1 MPASTRSKRVLL
13 YSHDSFGLGHVSR
26 CRTIANAIVEADQS
40 VSVLI
45 LSGSPVVGSYEFRS
59 GVDFVRIP
67 GVVKIDTGDYDS
79 ANLRIERRA
88 YAGDAHPHHPRH
100 RRHLPARPLH
110 RRQGAARPARRG
122 RARRS
127 ACSRTAARRWSS
139 ACAT

>member
-1 MPASTRSKRVLL
+1 MPTSTRSKRVLL

-67 GVVKIDTGDYDS
+67 GVVKIDTGEYDS
-79 ANLRIERRA
+79 ANLRMNVEHTLEIA
-88 YAGDAHPHHPRH
+88 AVID
-100 RRHLPARPLH
+100 LPDNV
-110 RRQGAARPARRG
+110 GV
-122 RARRS
+122 
-127 ACSRTAARRWSS
+127 RTGGGEYQVAPS
-139 ACAT
+139 